1 MDLLDNGKPYPSQGS
16 FHQCLAETWLTDLA
30 GALSVEHLK
39 RIVVDASY
47 IDQKKRGVL
56 DMKDTM
62 MPLAKWL
69 TRKELKDRYIDDEKH
84 LDLLFF

>member
-1 MDLLDNGKPYPSQGS
+1 MEY
-16 FHQCLAETWLTDLA
+16 
-30 GALSVEHLK
+30 LK

-62 MPLAKWL
+62 MPLSKWL
-69 TRKELKDRYIDDEKH
+69 TRNEFKERYLEREKH

>member
-1 MDLLDNGKPYPSQGS
+1 MEYLQ
-16 FHQCLAETWLTDLA
+16 
-30 GALSVEHLK
+30 

-47 IDQKKRGVL
+47 IDQKKRGVM

-69 TRKELKDRYIDDEKH
+69 TRNELKEKYVDEKKH
-84 LDLLFF
+84 LELLFY

>member
-1 MDLLDNGKPYPSQGS
+1 MDLLDNGKASPPQGG
-16 FHQCLAETWLTDLA
+16 FHHYLPRTWLTDLA

>member
-1 MDLLDNGKPYPSQGS
+1 M
-16 FHQCLAETWLTDLA
+16 LTGIA

-69 TRKELKDRYIDDEKH
+69 TRKEFRDRYLDDEKH
-84 LDLLFF
+84 IDLLFF

>member
-1 MDLLDNGKPYPSQGS
+1 M
-16 FHQCLAETWLTDLA
+16 LTLVCS
-30 GALSVEHLK
+30 GALGLENLQ

-62 MPLAKWL
+62 MPVARLL
-69 TRKELKDRYIDDEKH
+69 SRSEFKDRYIDAEKP
-84 LDLLFF
+84 LDLLFY

>member
-1 MDLLDNGKPYPSQGS
+1 MVRKPIHPALGCSLNQ
-16 FHQCLAETWLTDLA
+16 LTTYQ

-39 RIVVDASY
+39 RIVIDASH
-47 IDQKKRGVL
+47 IDQKKRGIM

-69 TRKELKDRYIDDEKH
+69 TRKEFKERYGDPEKP
-84 LDLLFF
+84 LELLFY